1 LKITN
6 NKAPWQAAYPKGL
19 AWDFTPQEQPVFA
32 LLEHAARTTPHAP
45 YLNFLG
51 RTHTYGYIMTLAEQF
66 AAGLQQRGLKKGDR
80 VGLCLPNCPYYVAAY
95 YGALKAGATIV
106 NFNPLYTE
114 EELASQIKDSHT
126 KLMVTLDVK
135 TIYPKLEA
143 ALETTPLET
152 IVLCSLPEALPP
164 LKKWGLLLLKR
175 NQLVTGP
182 YPGATLAWADFLAPD
197 TPVTPVTIDPAQD
210 VALIQYTGGTTGVPK
225 GAMLT
230 HANIT
235 GNTQQIQLWL
245 GELSEEGE
253 RLIAVLPFFHVFS
266 MTVALNL
273 GTAIG
278 AEIILLPRFELKDL
292 LKTISRCRPTIFP
305 GVPTLFNA
313 ISGCPGV
320 EKHNL
325 SSIRWCISGGAPL
338 PAQVK
343 EAFEALTGARLVE
356 GYGLTEASPVTHCNP
371 RHTGN
376 RDGSIGLPLPGTNI
390 EIRNLDDPTKTM
402 PVGERGEVVVRGPQ
416 VMAGYWNRPEE
427 TAKTLVNGW
436 LHTGDIGH
444 MDSDGYTYIT
454 DRLKEVILVNGYNV
468 YPRII
473 EEVLYRHPH
482 VEEAIVIPVA
492 DAHKGE
498 APKAFVKMKNGAK
511 ETEHDILNYARQHLN
526 PIERPVAVEFRETL
540 PKTLIGKLS
549 KKELIEE
556 ERRKET

>member
-1 LKITN
+1 
-6 NKAPWQAAYPKGL
+6 L
-19 AWDFTPQEQPVFA
+19 ACTFIPDEQPVFA
-32 LLEHAARTTPHAP
+32 LLEKTANQTPQAP
-45 YLNFLG
+45 CLNFLG
-51 RTHTYGYIMTLAEQF
+51 RTYTYGDVMALAERF
-66 AAGLQQRGLKKGDR
+66 AAGLQKHGVRKGDR
-80 VGLCLPNCPYYVAAY
+80 LGLCLPNCPYYIIAY
-95 YGALKAGATIV
+95 YGALKAGATVV

-114 EELASQIKDSHT
+114 EELAGQIKDSHT

-143 ALETTPLET
+143 ALTKTGLEKIILCPLA
-152 IVLCSLPEALPP
+152 EALPP
-164 LKKWGLLLLKR
+164 LKKWALLLLKR
-175 NQLVTGP
+175 HQLATGP
-182 YPGATLAWADFLAPD
+182 YTNATVTWADFIAQE
-197 TPVTPVTIDPAQD
+197 TPAVPVPINPAKD
-210 VALIQYTGGTTGVPK
+210 VALIQYTGGTTGIPK

-245 GELSEEGE
+245 GELDQEGE
-253 RLIAVLPFFHVFS
+253 RLLAVLPFFHVFS

-273 GTAIG
+273 GVAIG
-278 AEIILLPRFELKDL
+278 AEIILLPRFELKGL
-292 LKTISRCRPTIFP
+292 LKTINRYRPTIFP

-313 ISGCPGV
+313 ISCYPEV
-320 EKHNL
+320 KKYTL

-343 EAFEALTGARLVE
+343 EAFEELTGARLVE

-376 RDGSIGLPLPGTNI
+376 RDGSIGLPLPGTEV
-390 EIRNLDDPTKTM
+390 EIRNMEAPEETVPT
-402 PVGERGEVVVRGPQ
+402 GERGQIVIRGPQ

-427 TAKTLVNGW
+427 TAATLVNGW
-436 LHTGDIGH
+436 LYTGDIGH
-444 MDSDGYTYIT
+444 MDADGYTYIT
-454 DRLKEVILVNGYNV
+454 DRLKEIILVNGYNV
-468 YPRII
+468 YPRVI
-473 EEVLYRHPH
+473 EEVLYRHGA
-482 VEEAIVIPVA
+482 VEEAIVIPIT
-492 DAHKGE
+492 DTHKGE
-498 APKAFVKMKNGAK
+498 VPKAFVKMKEGAN

-556 ERRKET
+556 ERRKKK